1 MAVSF
6 QKLSEAF
13 LFVDLDGAGNE
24 AFICRSTGEIYWQSS
39 LMDVDE
45 EKLPDD
51 IEDDEKY
58 LAVPNRRALELGKPL
73 ALAFA
78 RQFLPENFADVRD
91 IFDRRGAYRK
101 FHSLLRHRNAMDRWY
116 KFEAEA
122 TEQALRDWCEANGLD
137 LVE

>member
-13 LFVDLDGAGNE
+13 LFVDVDGAGNTAYVSRE
-24 AFICRSTGEIYWQSS
+24 TGEIYWESS
-39 LMDVDE
+39 LIDTDE

-58 LAVPNRRALELGKPL
+58 LTVPNRRALDLGKPL
-73 ALAFA
+73 VLAFA
-78 RQFLPENFADVRD
+78 RQFLPENFDDVRD

-116 KFEAEA
+116 KFENEA
-122 TEQALRDWCEANGLD
+122 TDQALRHWCEVNGLE
-137 LVE
+137 LVD